1 MYLIDYVT
9 EGLQSGFKI
18 SLELKP
24 TQCESPKDKDFIK
37 ILLAKLGINETE
49 VSLSDSS
56 KEDKVEETKLK
67 LDPINSL
74 ALPVT
79 YNLLFPFQIISSL
92 DTLDK
97 IEKEDLLKLLESYNS
112 PEEFFSIISKMKPGD
127 EVIFRINDREI
138 IIKKI
143 SQSQTSISESVGEFE
158 IKEIPGTNLDR
169 DVIDTKGTN
178 RGEFEIPGTNLDRDV
193 IDTKGTSR
201 GELEIP
207 GTNLDRDVIDTK
219 KENPVIYEKQGNI
232 TSNPTHN
239 GKGEDIEV
247 FEKKKEIDLKVGSDT
262 SDTKDS
268 SYRKVDKTAK
278 TSENDSNFNSMH
290 LRADRAI
297 PSIDHSLQEE
307 NTNFSEKI
315 VRLISERIT
324 GDSKTGEAILKL
336 HPDSSGEV
344 RVRIFLEDE
353 RLNIRLMVS
362 NEKLRDFIE
371 SNIDSLK
378 RGLFEKGL
386 ELGSVSVYIMG
397 ESGMSSYRRD
407 RDNRFNFTYPYK
419 EGNKKIEVVE
429 VRSIGNLIDLIV

>member
-18 SLELKP
+18 SLELKS

-143 SQSQTSISESVGEFE
+143 SQSQTSISESVGELE

-169 DVIDTKGTN
+169 DVIDTRGTN
-178 RGEFEIPGTNLDRDV
+178 
-193 IDTKGTSR
+193 R

-207 GTNLDRDVIDTK
+207 GTNLDRDVIDTRGT
-219 KENPVIYEKQGNI
+219 NR
-232 TSNPTHN
+232 
-239 GKGEDIEV
+239 GEL
-247 FEKKKEIDLKVGSDT
+247 EIPGINL
-262 SDTKDS
+262 
-268 SYRKVDKTAK
+268 
-278 TSENDSNFNSMH
+278 
-290 LRADRAI
+290 
-297 PSIDHSLQEE
+297 
-307 NTNFSEKI
+307 
-315 VRLISERIT
+315 
-324 GDSKTGEAILKL
+324 
-336 HPDSSGEV
+336 
-344 RVRIFLEDE
+344 
-353 RLNIRLMVS
+353 
-362 NEKLRDFIE
+362 
-371 SNIDSLK
+371 
-378 RGLFEKGL
+378 
-386 ELGSVSVYIMG
+386 
-397 ESGMSSYRRD
+397 D
-407 RDNRFNFTYPYK
+407 RDVIDTRGTNRESLRYL
-419 EGNKKIEVVE
+419 G
-429 VRSIGNLIDLIV
+429 